1 MAQEFKKEVTIKEAE
16 DVEDQIEALHD
27 DDDDESELAPRPP
40 IVTILGHVD
49 HGKTSLLDY
58 IRSTQITAG
67 EAGGIT
73 QHIGAYT
80 VEAGSGMQVTFIDTP
95 GHEAFTAMRA
105 RGAQVTDIAVIVVA
119 ADDGLM
125 PQTIEAINHAKAAN
139 VSIVVAVNKIDLET
153 ADMDKCLRQ
162 LAENGL
168 QAEEWGGDIAV
179 VPVSAHT
186 GQGVDDLLERLV
198 LESEILE
205 LQANYFAKAS
215 GTVLE
220 ANLSEG
226 RGVTSTMLVQRGTLC
241 VGDIILAGTGY
252 GKVRNLINWK
262 GDTIDSAGPS
272 IAVEIM
278 GLSELPR
285 VGGRFHV
292 VENLKL
298 AGQAADERAHEL
310 REKELAARNT
320 TTSLATL
327 FADIEESK
335 KKEVR
340 LVVKA
345 DAAGSLEVLR
355 VTLDDL
361 ATEDVKV
368 NIIHSGVGSITR

>member
-1 MAQEFKKEVTIKEAE
+1 M
-16 DVEDQIEALHD
+16 
-27 DDDDESELAPRPP
+27 
-40 IVTILGHVD
+40 
-49 HGKTSLLDY
+49 LDN
-58 IRSTQITAG
+58 IRSTQITAD

-80 VEAGSGMQVTFIDTP
+80 VETESGMQVTFIDTP

-119 ADDGLM
+119 ADDGIM
-125 PQTIEAINHAKAAN
+125 PQTIEAINHAKAAD
-139 VSIVVAVNKIDLET
+139 VSIVVAVNKIDREN

-179 VPVSAHT
+179 CPVSAIT
-186 GQGVDDLLERLV
+186 GQGVEDLLERLA
-198 LESEILE
+198 LESEVLE
-205 LQANYFAKAS
+205 LQSNYFAKAS
-215 GTVLE
+215 GTVME

-226 RGVTSTMLVQRGTLC
+226 RGVTSTLLVQRGTLC
-241 VGDIILAGTGY
+241 VGDVILAGTGY
-252 GKVRNLINWK
+252 GKVRNLVNWK

-298 AGQAADERAHEL
+298 AAQAAEERAHEL
-310 REKELAARNT
+310 REKELQARNT

-327 FADIEESK
+327 FDDIEESK
-335 KKEVR
+335 KKGNAFGYQSR
-340 LVVKA
+340 RCWFF
-345 DAAGSLEVLR
+345 GSSSCHPRRPLQR
-355 VTLDDL
+355 R
-361 ATEDVKV
+361 
-368 NIIHSGVGSITR
+368 HQS